1 MGVLYT
7 PRADDETP
15 LMPGKIELFLGDIT
29 TLTADA
35 IVNAAN
41 PGLTPGGAVGLAIH
55 QAAGPELKEEC
66 MRLMRGCH
74 PGDAVI
80 TGAYRLS
87 AKYVIHAV
95 GASWHGKDQGESE
108 QLARAYRRC
117 FALAVEHGVRTMAFP
132 AVSCGL
138 YSFPPPLGA
147 QIAIRETVAALE
159 RSDSIEKVTFALF
172 TADLYATFERALM
185 SESEKQRV
193 SDLEK

>member
-1 MGVLYT
+1 
-7 PRADDETP
+7 
-15 LMPGKIELFLGDIT
+15 MPGKIELFLGDIT
-29 TLTADA
+29 TLSADA

-55 QAAGPELKEEC
+55 RAAGPELKEEC

-87 AKYVIHAV
+87 EKYVIHAV

-108 QLARAYRRC
+108 QLARTYRCC
-117 FALAVEHGVRTMAFP
+117 FALALEHGVRTMAFP
-132 AVSCGL
+132 AISCGL
-138 YSFPPPLGA
+138 YSFPPLLGA
-147 QIAIRETVAALE
+147 QIAIRETAAALK

-172 TADLYATFERALM
+172 TEDLYAVFERALND
-185 SESEKQRV
+185 EFTTA
-193 SDLEK
+193 